1 MTGRTEDPTPAWRGT
16 GPLAAGILALIT
28 LVGGL
33 GVWGVTARIAGA
45 VVASGMVQVE
55 SNRQVVQHPDG
66 GVVGAV
72 LVKESDTVKKHDILI
87 QLNGRQLRSELAIVN
102 GQLYEISARKSRL
115 VAERDADRTLRFDAD
130 LLVLASNNSEIA
142 SVVSGEQSLFE
153 VRREALQ
160 QETQLLQEQNN
171 QIDERIAGI
180 DAQLAALRVQSE
192 LVGAELDNQT
202 RLLADQLTQ
211 SSRVNELKREEA
223 SLLGQVGQ
231 LEAQKAELRG
241 QAVSNEISL
250 LQLTTLRREE
260 AVTTLRDLQFREV
273 ELAERK
279 LDMEATMSRLDI
291 RAPVSGVVYNLQVF
305 AEQSVVRAAEPLLYI
320 VPQDQ
325 ALVVSSRVQPIQVN
339 NVYVGQEA
347 ALRFP
352 AFDQNKIPELRGQ
365 VTRISADA
373 VQDEATGMSYYSVE
387 IVPFEQELVK
397 LGTEQLL
404 PGMPVEVF
412 IQTGQRSPLAYLTEP
427 VLGFFSGAFRE

>member
-373 VQDEATGMSYYSVE
+373 VQDEATGVSYYSVE
-387 IVPFEQELVK
+387 IVPFEQELIK